1 MRKVFSSIG
10 EYFRQTDK
18 LLLLLCL
25 LATGYGL
32 VLLLVAGQAND
43 MKDSSAVLATVGGL
57 DITMQ
62 FVKQFASVV
71 LGVLAALIISAI
83 DYEIL
88 AACWWILAPIS
99 VILVVLT
106 YFIGMDTGAADDKA
120 WLMIPG
126 IGMTFQPSELLKIA
140 FIITF
145 SLHLYKTRDRLNSPL
160 NLLLLCIHGA
170 VPVGMIM
177 LQGDD
182 GTALVFL
189 FIFVVMLFVAGI
201 KLRYFVIGGVLAAIA
216 APILWFYVLQPFQRD
231 RFTIFLHPENARL
244 DEGYQQYQSRMI
256 IGSGQL
262 TGKGIADSGQINLP
276 ERQNDFI
283 FSVSGETFGFIGS
296 VLVIAIL
303 IAIILRVFLVSR
315 KAKDMLG
322 SLMCMG
328 MFATL
333 TAQTILNVGMNICLM
348 PVVGVTLPFF
358 SAGGSS
364 TTTLYLGIGLVLSVY
379 IHSKPKTHTEELRRR
394 RA

>member
-1 MRKVFSSIG
+1 MRKFFSSIG

-18 LLLLLCL
+18 LLLALCL
-25 LATGYGL
+25 FATGYGL
-32 VLLLVAGQAND
+32 LLLLVALQAAD
-43 MKDSSAVLATVGGL
+43 MQEGNTVLVTVGGL

-62 FVKQFASVV
+62 FVKQVASVL
-71 LGVLAALIISAI
+71 LGVLAALLISAV

-106 YFIGMDTGAADDKA
+106 YFIGIDTGAADDKA

-145 SLHLYKTRDRLNSPL
+145 SLHLFKTQDRLNSPL
-160 NLLLLCIHGA
+160 NLLLLCVHGA
-170 VPVGMIM
+170 VP
-177 LQGDD
+177 DD

-189 FIFVVMLFVAGI
+189 FMFVVMLFAAGV

-216 APILWFYVLQPFQRD
+216 APIMWFYLLQPFQRD

-262 TGKGIADSGQINLP
+262 TGKGISESGQIPLP

-303 IAIILRVFLVSR
+303 VAIILRVFYVSHR
-315 KAKDMLG
+315 AKDLLG

-333 TAQTILNVGMNICLM
+333 TAQTIMNVGMNICLM

-379 IHSKPKTHTEELRRR
+379 IHSRPKTHTEQLRRR